1 MLKIRR
7 YTTASSVLCAIS
19 ASAYADI
26 TGSIDAKIAL
36 TTGCIVN
43 AQSAD
48 DGGASVDFG
57 EIDFGS
63 HNTLFTQADGEVAG
77 TGAGIA
83 VQCSPG
89 VSPVLIF
96 DAGQNDGS
104 GSGGGN
110 RAMEH
115 TITAGEYVTYS
126 LFSDAGRSTVIPI
139 GGSISLTTNGS
150 AQVIPV
156 YGRAYGASGLITGTY
171 TDVITVVLEL

>member
-1 MLKIRR
+1 MFNIR
-7 YTTASSVLCAIS
+7 YCAKVSGILCFVSTAS
-19 ASAYADI
+19 YADI
-26 TGSIDAKIAL
+26 TGSIDATITL
-36 TTGCIVN
+36 TTGCVVN

-48 DGGASVDFG
+48 DGSASVDFG

-63 HNTLFTQADGEVAG
+63 HNTLFTQADGEVTG

-89 VSPVLIF
+89 VSPVLVF
-96 DAGQNDGS
+96 NAGQNDGS

-115 TITAGEYVTYS
+115 TVTAGQYVTYS

-139 GGSISLTTNGS
+139 GGNIALATDGS
-150 AQVIPV
+150 AQVVPV
-156 YGRAYGASGLITGTY
+156 YGRAYGATGLIAGTY